1 MDLISS
7 SRCDV
12 TFCKSRSNNQ
22 SLFIR
27 WLFGMISPTFMLGPN
42 SKFFLCQC
50 LARRYSWFGDVEF
63 SHVTRR
69 NRFLDRSRARPPH
82 GGHCRGFGES
92 AWSVVRRRGGGRE
105 KKSVLIT
112 EVSLTPV
119 RRWSTSIVSPPL
131 YIRPLPPSYSVAA
144 SRWHSC
150 PPFLLAVCK
159 RVLRWRNA
167 GYSTWLASDEMP
179 MATIRLCETF
189 LRLVYP
195 PWNETR
201 SHFFFFLYFLSE
213 RKHVQPSRC

>member
-1 MDLISS
+1 MWWNILKDL
-7 SRCDV
+7 
-12 TFCKSRSNNQ
+12 FWQ
-22 SLFIR
+22 HLYLFGDH
-27 WLFGMISPTFMLGPN
+27 LFGMISPTFTACSN
-42 SKFFLCQC
+42 SKIRILPILCLIQ
-50 LARRYSWFGDVEF
+50 RYSYVEF

-92 AWSVVRRRGGGRE
+92 ARSVVRRERWRKRK

-179 MATIRLCETF
+179 MATILLCETF

-201 SHFFFFLYFLSE
+201 SHFFFLSLFPFE
-213 RKHVQPSRC
+213 GSMCSRSDVKYR